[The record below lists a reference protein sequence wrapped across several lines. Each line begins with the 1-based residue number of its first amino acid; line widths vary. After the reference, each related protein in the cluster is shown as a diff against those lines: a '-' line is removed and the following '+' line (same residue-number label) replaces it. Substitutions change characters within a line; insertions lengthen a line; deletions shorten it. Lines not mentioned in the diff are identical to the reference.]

1 MVNEHTPIRK
11 RGSLLERA
19 SEQFDFRK
27 AIEQT
32 APVLPKDFVARTA
45 PTPVSEPVAAPVF
58 APVAPVVIADAPIK
72 VAPQSLVAP
81 EADPVLPPE
90 RPVAAP
96 SAPRA
101 FTGRYGRVDRDLLRE
116 AGLIVPDAPAS
127 ELSEEFRIVKRQLLT
142 EAMGGESG
150 RPLPRGRMI
159 LVCSA
164 QPNDGKT
171 FCALNLAL
179 SMAAEKDLEVLLIDG
194 DFAKP
199 EIVSTL
205 GLEPGPGLLDALADP
220 SLSVETC
227 VIRTDIPGLSVL
239 PAGRHT
245 HSDTELLAASHGRA
259 VLQRLLDVNPSR
271 IVIFDSPP
279 VLAASPASVLALT
292 VGQALVVVK
301 ADKTGE
307 AELRDAIGLLSGCE
321 NIQLLLNATTYAS
334 GGRNFG
340 SYYGYG
346 D

>member
-1 MVNEHTPIRK
+1 M
-11 RGSLLERA
+11 LERA

-32 APVLPKDFVARTA
+32 APVLPKGFVAKPVPA
-45 PTPVSEPVAAPVF
+45 PVSEAAPAVAAPVAPAVV
-58 APVAPVVIADAPIK
+58 APVAPVAVVEAPVA
-72 VAPQSLVAP
+72 VAPPSPAAP
-81 EADPVLPPE
+81 ETGPVVQPE
-90 RPVAAP
+90 RTAAAP

-101 FTGRYGRVDRDLLRE
+101 FTGRYGRVDRELLRE

-150 RPLPRGRMI
+150 RPLSRGRMI

-179 SMAAEKDLEVLLIDG
+179 SMAAEKDLEVLLVDG

-220 SLSVETC
+220 ALSVESC

-245 HSDTELLAASHGRA
+245 HSDTELLAAAHGRA
-259 VLQRLLDVNPSR
+259 VLQGLLDVNPSR

-292 VGQALVVVK
+292 VGQTLVVVK

>member
-1 MVNEHTPIRK
+1 MNEHTPIRK

-32 APVLPKDFVARTA
+32 APVLPKDFVARPA
-45 PTPVSEPVAAPVF
+45 PMPVSEPLAAPVF
-58 APVAPVVIADAPIK
+58 APVAPAVIADAPIK
-72 VAPQSLVAP
+72 VAPQSLVAS
-81 EADPVLPPE
+81 EVDPVLPPE

-199 EIVSTL
+199 EIISTL

-245 HSDTELLAASHGRA
+245 HSDTELLAAAHGRA
-259 VLQRLLDVNPSR
+259 VLQGLLDVNPSR

>member
-1 MVNEHTPIRK
+1 MVNEHTPIRT

-27 AIEQT
+27 AMEQA
-32 APVLPKDFVARTA
+32 APIVPAALAPKPAPAPETEATVAA
-45 PTPVSEPVAAPVF
+45 PEQPRPMPAAIVAPAAVAEPAPAPAPRVVPVAAP
-58 APVAPVVIADAPIK
+58 K
-72 VAPQSLVAP
+72 
-81 EADPVLPPE
+81 
-90 RPVAAP
+90 
-96 SAPRA
+96 A
-101 FTGRYGRVDRDLLRE
+101 FTGRYGRVDREQLRQ

-127 ELSEEFRIVKRQLLT
+127 ALSEEFRIVKRQLLL
-142 EAMGGESG
+142 EATGGESG
-150 RPLPRGRMI
+150 KPLLRGRMI

-179 SMAAEKDLEVLLIDG
+179 SMSAEKDLEVLLVDG

-199 EIVSTL
+199 EIVAML
-205 GLEPGPGLLDALADP
+205 GLEQGPGLLDALADRALP
-220 SLSVETC
+220 VESC

-245 HSDTELLAASHGRA
+245 NSDTELLASGHTRT
-259 VLQRLLDVNPSR
+259 VLQDLLDANPSR
-271 IVIFDSPP
+271 VIIFDSPP
-279 VLAASPASVLALT
+279 VLAASPASVLALNA
-292 VGQALVVVK
+292 GQALVVVK
-301 ADKTGE
+301 ADKTSE

-334 GGRNFG
+334 GGRHFG

-346 D
+346 E